1 MKIRYNVVIKNF
13 PHFEE
18 KTNYLV
24 LPNHIAYVEP
34 VLLWCIFRPYVN
46 IRPVATSD
54 FSKNP
59 FLWWIFKLMNTITIQ
74 DIDKWK
80 SDNQN
85 WEVKHALHDV
95 IKALESWDSVLL
107 YPSWRLKWQAEEY
120 IWWKKSAFLAVKA
133 LPENTKVLTVRTTW
147 LWGSRWSNAWN
158 WKAPSF
164 FWNILRTIWYFVAN
178 LFFFVPKRNVEI
190 GMLDQT
196 ELLKKQSKKSLEDF
210 NQSLEDFYNEKWGEA
225 VQYVKNYFYYDNVK
239 GRELPKHIRNS
250 IESFQNHKEYDTSKF
265 PKEVIEKVIDFV
277 RSVKDLGKEEKI
289 TLSSNLILDLYFD
302 SLDMAELKN
311 LILNA
316 YPKASNTP
324 LNELKVVSDLVA
336 MALWASESMELELK
350 PCEWNTPEIESRTH
364 DWSIDLSQNVLE
376 KFKEYWKKDKK
387 APLVYDTMFWLQTR
401 KDVLLKSFLISEY
414 LKKIPWKYI
423 GVMFPALWS
432 TTMIILASYLAK
444 KVPVMMNWTHPE
456 SAFDHCVKFSKTE
469 KILTSKTFYKTI
481 NIEWLKKYDFIFL
494 EDLLK
499 DIPLMYKI
507 KAVVKSLYFPI
518 PKWIDETAVVLYT
531 SWSESLPKAVPLSHK
546 NLMAEWKWT
555 EWILSVHND
564 ETLFCY
570 LPPFHSF
577 WFTVNT
583 IFPIIAGL
591 RAVNTPDPNDSIT
604 VAKLIKHTK
613 PTILATTPTFL
624 KNLLNIAK
632 PEQLTSL
639 RYVITWG
646 EKCSEIVFEK
656 TRKLIPH
663 CTILEWYGITET
675 APIIS
680 INTIER
686 QKKQSVGIP
695 LAVGEVKIC
704 DLATDEELPVWKEWM
719 IYYTWDNVFRW
730 YEDKSLESPFLEQWK
745 KIWYRTWDLWY
756 LDKDGFLFITW
767 RKKRFLKL
775 WWEMISLPFLE
786 ELLQEKYWSSEEINL
801 ALEWKEKDD
810 GIEIVLFCVWMS
822 LNVKEVNEY
831 LKSKWVSNLIQIT
844 RIQEIDSIPLLWTGK
859 VDYKVLKEML

>member
-1 MKIRYNVVIKNF
+1 
-13 PHFEE
+13 
-18 KTNYLV
+18 
-24 LPNHIAYVEP
+24 
-34 VLLWCIFRPYVN
+34 
-46 IRPVATSD
+46 
-54 FSKNP
+54 
-59 FLWWIFKLMNTITIQ
+59 
-74 DIDKWK
+74 
-80 SDNQN
+80 
-85 WEVKHALHDV
+85 
-95 IKALESWDSVLL
+95 
-107 YPSWRLKWQAEEY
+107 
-120 IWWKKSAFLAVKA
+120 
-133 LPENTKVLTVRTTW
+133 
-147 LWGSRWSNAWN
+147 
-158 WKAPSF
+158 
-164 FWNILRTIWYFVAN
+164 
-178 LFFFVPKRNVEI
+178 
-190 GMLDQT
+190 
-196 ELLKKQSKKSLEDF
+196 
-210 NQSLEDFYNEKWGEA
+210 
-225 VQYVKNYFYYDNVK
+225 
-239 GRELPKHIRNS
+239 
-250 IESFQNHKEYDTSKF
+250 
-265 PKEVIEKVIDFV
+265 
-277 RSVKDLGKEEKI
+277 
-289 TLSSNLILDLYFD
+289 
-302 SLDMAELKN
+302 
-311 LILNA
+311 
-316 YPKASNTP
+316 
-324 LNELKVVSDLVA
+324 
-336 MALWASESMELELK
+336 
-350 PCEWNTPEIESRTH
+350 
-364 DWSIDLSQNVLE
+364 
-376 KFKEYWKKDKK
+376 
-387 APLVYDTMFWLQTR
+387 
-401 KDVLLKSFLISEY
+401 
-414 LKKIPWKYI
+414 
-423 GVMFPALWS
+423 
-432 TTMIILASYLAK
+432 
-444 KVPVMMNWTHPE
+444 
-456 SAFDHCVKFSKTE
+456 
-469 KILTSKTFYKTI
+469 
-481 NIEWLKKYDFIFL
+481 
-494 EDLLK
+494 
-499 DIPLMYKI
+499 MYKI

-704 DLATDEELPVWKEWM
+704 DLTTDEELPVWKEWM

-831 LKSKWVSNLIQIT
+831 LKLKWVSNLIQIT